1 MLINRPTYLN
11 QLIKLRDTDLVKV
24 ITGVRRSGK
33 SVLLMLYRNWLQ
45 QNGVADDQIVYVN
58 FEDFDMELVRTEQ
71 QLHQLFEQK
80 LKRNQHTYIL
90 LDEIQNVEGWQRVV
104 NGVRVSF
111 DCDIVVTGS
120 NAKMLSGE
128 LATLLSGRYVE
139 IPIYPLSFREFL
151 TAKEISP
158 DSRQVDRAF
167 REYEQ
172 FGGFPAV
179 VLANDAVKDQVLQGI
194 YDAVLLNDVS
204 MRGGVRDPSVLRT
217 LVGFLADN
225 TGQLIQPTKISNIL
239 KSSGVDV
246 SPHTINRYLTLLE
259 DAFLFSRVRQYDL
272 RGKQYLRTAGK
283 YFIID
288 PGLRRSAVGRRE
300 GNYSNQ
306 LENIVFIELLRRGY
320 RLSVGKLDSKEID
333 FVARKIDQVMYV
345 QVTYALPENTHE
357 TDNLLMIK
365 DNYRK
370 IVITQQHYEFDSVA
384 GIPIIN
390 VVDWLLDDGDQIGE

>member
-1 MLINRPTYLN
+1 
-11 QLIKLRDTDLVKV
+11 
-24 ITGVRRSGK
+24 
-33 SVLLMLYRNWLQ
+33 MLYRNWLQ